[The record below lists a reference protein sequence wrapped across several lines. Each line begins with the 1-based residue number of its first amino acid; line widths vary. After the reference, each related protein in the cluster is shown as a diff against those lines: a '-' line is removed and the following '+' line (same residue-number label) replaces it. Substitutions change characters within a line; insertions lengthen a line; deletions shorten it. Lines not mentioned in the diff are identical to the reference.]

1 MCSCRLRVI
10 FQSSRDK
17 VKVGDAPTMTHKTG
31 FDIYNLLCRRVLIF
45 WSVSFIICCLSF
57 LI

>member
-17 VKVGDAPTMTHKTG
+17 VKAGDAPTITYKTC
-31 FDIYNLLCRRVLIF
+31 FDIYNLLGLRVLIF
-45 WSVSFIICCLSF
+45 WSVSFIICC
-57 LI
+57 